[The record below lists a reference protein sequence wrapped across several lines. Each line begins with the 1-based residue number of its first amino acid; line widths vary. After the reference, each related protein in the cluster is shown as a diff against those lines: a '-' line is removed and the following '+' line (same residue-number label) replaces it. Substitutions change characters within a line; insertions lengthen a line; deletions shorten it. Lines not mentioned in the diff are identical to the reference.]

1 MASLLQQLLEQH
13 RALVRRIHAFRYPLS
28 PRALNVAR
36 VVYFVTPIYLG
47 HELMQW
53 AMRVRDVNLGANREL
68 LLAAAQAAAERRQGG
83 GQREP
88 KAAP

>member
-1 MASLLQQLLEQH
+1 MSLLQQLLEQH
-13 RALVRRIHAFRYPLS
+13 RALKHRIHSFRYPLS

-53 AMRVRDVNLGANREL
+53 ALRVRDANLGANREL
-68 LLAAAQAAAERRQGG
+68 LLAAAAAAAERKRLG
-83 GQREP
+83 
-88 KAAP
+88 